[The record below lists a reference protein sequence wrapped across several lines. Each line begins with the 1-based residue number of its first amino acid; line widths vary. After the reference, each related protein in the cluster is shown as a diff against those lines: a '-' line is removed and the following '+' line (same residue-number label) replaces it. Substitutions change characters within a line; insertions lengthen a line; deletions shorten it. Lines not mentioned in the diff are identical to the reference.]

1 MYGRPVTPTPREPQT
16 LDEELLSA
24 EWPQVV
30 TELTDEQRV
39 ERISAEVEMAF
50 RALAPVEDGIT
61 VFGSARRGPGTDEY
75 ERTRELTR
83 RLAGEVGATVL
94 TGGGP
99 GLMEAANRGAR
110 EGGGRS
116 VGLTI
121 DLPFERG
128 GNAYL
133 DLEVAF
139 HYFFVRKVSFV
150 RYSNAFVA
158 MPGGLGTLDELCEVL
173 CLVQTEK
180 IRRYPIV
187 LYGTE
192 FWCGLVDWLRD
203 RVVADGLMSPEDM
216 DLFTVTDELDEVVR
230 ICAEAC
236 ALRRRTGESAG

>member
-1 MYGRPVTPTPREPQT
+1 MSPTPREPQT
-16 LDEELLSA
+16 ADEELLSA

-39 ERISAEVEMAF
+39 ERIAAETDRAF
-50 RALAPVEDGIT
+50 RALAHIHDGIT
-61 VFGSARRGPGTDEY
+61 VFGSARRGPGTEEY
-75 ERTRELTR
+75 ERTRELGR
-83 RLAGEVGATVL
+83 RLATEADATVL

-99 GLMEAANRGAR
+99 GLMEAANRGAH

-128 GNAYL
+128 GNPYL
-133 DLEVAF
+133 DLEVEF

-158 MPGGLGTLDELCEVL
+158 MPGGLGTLDELFEVL

-203 RVVADGLMSPEDM
+203 RVVAEGLMSPEDM
-216 DLFTVTDELDEVVR
+216 DLFVVTDDLGEVVR

-236 ALRRRTGESAG
+236 ALRRPDGTRP

>member
-1 MYGRPVTPTPREPQT
+1 MTPTPREPKT
-16 LDEELLSA
+16 ADEELLSA

-50 RALAPVEDGIT
+50 RALAHIDDGIT
-61 VFGSARRGPGTDEY
+61 VFGSARRGPGTAEY
-75 ERTRELTR
+75 ERTCELTR
-83 RLAGEVGATVL
+83 RLASEAKATVL

-128 GNAYL
+128 GNPYL
-133 DLEVAF
+133 DLEVEF

-158 MPGGLGTLDELCEVL
+158 MPGGLGTLDELFEVL

-187 LYGTE
+187 LYGTD

-216 DLFTVTDELDEVVR
+216 DLFVVTDDLDEVVR

-236 ALRRRTGESAG
+236 ALRRRDGSRP